1 MALNNTQKIV
11 WKSWDL
17 IHMPDTVMVRVNK
30 LGGDQPKQLTFIDR
44 NGHLIRFIEIPGVGA
59 KSKDKDLYAEE
70 ANLP

>member
-11 WKSWDL
+11 WKSWEM

-44 NGHLIRFIEIPGVGA
+44 HGHLIVDLEIPGLGA
-59 KSKDKDLYAEE
+59 ESEE
-70 ANLP
+70 EYFELP